1 MAWRGGV
8 ANWRSCRSP
17 HPVAFRERCSDK
29 NASSCKMAWPDLGRP
44 GSNLILVSYFE
55 SKSRHHGMMWMNLS
69 VLWSVAGV
77 CLKYLHLKQPKETRM
92 RPGACGHLRAIDDCD
107 HVTMARNRRFGHPAR
122 GFPFGDVP
130 LQHDLVWGGLRSWI
144 STSGVLS

>member
-1 MAWRGGV
+1 MRVVSAAHTHAIMAWRGGV

-92 RPGACGHLRAIDDCD
+92 RPGACGHLRAAWPKF
-107 HVTMARNRRFGHPAR
+107 HVKKRPVFLVKCHSQGRFHTV
-122 GFPFGDVP
+122 FECC
-130 LQHDLVWGGLRSWI
+130 
-144 STSGVLS
+144 ST